1 MTHSNCVRAITIA
14 PTPTMTCHNPFQHVS
29 KTRTQQLTGSEAL
42 LGEGIGLGDVGEGL
56 GGGKAGEGLI
66 VVLGGALGNE
76 TGNVGGEAGLGDTVL
91 LDGVGDGAGVRER
104 QLIEHGFDGHGGNS

>member
-1 MTHSNCVRAITIA
+1 
-14 PTPTMTCHNPFQHVS
+14 MTCHNPFQQVS

-42 LGEGIGLGDVGEGL
+42 LGEGIGLGDV
-56 GGGKAGEGLI
+56 GEGLI

-91 LDGVGDGAGVRER
+91 LDGVGDGAGVGER
-104 QLIEHGFDGHGGNS
+104 QLLEHGFDGHGGNS